1 MSETRNSSHQ
11 ETPMRTIIVRNR
23 GWRRFLAGALILHIP
38 LFIYPVL
45 RLCQWLDV
53 SWWLTMIVLIPLAS
67 SQIVSRLY
75 LRRNH
80 RFRAR
85 MLRKAADLWLGVS
98 PVLLMVLLVFE
109 LIVLVTNLS
118 PHVAAQWVV
127 GITMLLSAFGVL
139 GALRPGIKKLQFH
152 SDKLK
157 APVRFVQIT
166 DVHIGSRNIGFL
178 DQVVRQINRLHPDFV
193 CITGD
198 FIDVSGITED
208 QLQSLKK
215 IVVPIYFTIGNH
227 EKYEDLD
234 AILARLRNLGVDVL
248 RNTSTWYRDDLQVI
262 GIDDMDDALQV
273 ERQISMIDVNRDAFV
288 LLLYH
293 RPRGL
298 ESAARAGVDLMI
310 SGHTHN
316 GQIFPFNL
324 LVNRVFR
331 RINGLYYYGKT
342 RLYVSEGTGTWG
354 PVMRIGTKSEIT
366 LFEFNQSMSE

>member
-1 MSETRNSSHQ
+1 
-11 ETPMRTIIVRNR
+11 MRTIIVRNP
-23 GWRRFLAGALILHIP
+23 GWRRFLVGALILHVP

-53 SWWLTMIVLIPLAS
+53 SWWLTMIVLLPLAS

-80 RFRAR
+80 RFWAR
-85 MLRKAADLWLGVS
+85 ILRKAADLWLGIS
-98 PVLLMVLLVFE
+98 PVLLMVLVVFE
-109 LIVLVTNLS
+109 LIVLVTTLS
-118 PHVAAQWVV
+118 AHTAAQWVV
-127 GITMLLSAFGVL
+127 GITILLSAFGVL
-139 GALRPGIKKLQFH
+139 SALRPGIKKLQFH

-178 DQVVRQINRLHPDFV
+178 DQVVRRINRLNPDFV

-198 FIDVSGITED
+198 FIDVSGITEA
-208 QLQSLKK
+208 QLKSLKK

-227 EKYEDLD
+227 EKYEDLE
-234 AILARLRNLGVDVL
+234 AILARLRNLGVNVL

-262 GIDDMDDALQV
+262 GIDDMDDAMQV

-354 PVMRIGTKSEIT
+354 PVMRIGTRSEIT